1 MNISIIIPTFNNSE
15 LTYSCIKSII
25 DSNTN
30 YDIDIIIIDN
40 GSTDDTHFVLRSF
53 SKIKTQFNNTN
64 LGFSKACNQGAR
76 ASRSD
81 FLIFLNNDTE
91 VTRGWIDGLLGCVR
105 SNFLAGVIGC
115 KLLYP
120 DNSIQHA
127 GIAFGQSNVHHLYR
141 HFHPKHPATN
151 KQRLFQAVT
160 GACMLVPRKLFLSL
174 DGFDESF
181 INGFEDLDFCFRVRN
196 KGFKVM
202 YTPETIVIHHE
213 SRTPGRHTYHDHNA
227 RLFTSRWLPEI
238 VQDLDD
244 FYVKDGL
251 RRLIAYENKF
261 DGIWL
266 EDSNPNPFWNN
277 AKAMAAS
284 GDHSEAEKAYKLAL
298 KFNPYDIRRISIT
311 EELGDLYT
319 VMGRPADAAQCYDA
333 VFHIQPSDSLRNKIA
348 RVDKA
353 TMRSFH

>member
-1 MNISIIIPTFNNSE
+1 MTISIIIPTFNNSK

-25 DSNTN
+25 DFNIH
-30 YDIDIIIIDN
+30 YKIEIIVIDN
-40 GSTDDTHFVLRSF
+40 GSTDDTQFVLKNFPSLN
-53 SKIKTQFNNTN
+53 IIYNNSN

-91 VTRGWIDGLLGCVR
+91 VTSGWIDGLLGCVR

-127 GIAFGQSNVHHLYR
+127 GIVFGQSNVHHIYR

-151 KQRLFQAVT
+151 KQRKFQAVT

-174 DGFDESF
+174 DGFDEAF
-181 INGFEDLDFCFRVRN
+181 INGFEDLDFCFRARN
-196 KGFKVM
+196 KGFNVI
-202 YTPETIVIHHE
+202 YTPESVVIHHE
-213 SRTPGRHTYHDHNA
+213 SRTQGRHTYHDNNA
-227 RLFTSRWLPEI
+227 RLFTSRWLPKI
-238 VQDLDD
+238 VQDLDAT
-244 FYVKDGL
+244 YVEDGL
-251 RRLIAYENKF
+251 CRLPAYENTF

-266 EDSNPNPFWNN
+266 EDTNPNPFWKK
-277 AKAMAAS
+277 AKTMVTQ
-284 GDHSEAEKAYKLAL
+284 GDHTEAEKAYELAL
-298 KFNPYDIRRISIT
+298 KFNPYDIRRIFIA

-319 VMGRPADAAQCYDA
+319 AMGRHDDATQSYDA
-333 VFHIQPSDSLRNKIA
+333 VLRIHPSDRLLNKIL
-348 RVDKA
+348 RIEK
-353 TMRSFH
+353 MRPS